1 MIKIVSFKICPFV
14 QRVTAMLEAKQVP
27 YDIEYIDL
35 KNKPAWFLDI
45 SPTGQ
50 VPVLVTE
57 NGKPL
62 FESDAIVEYIDEVTT
77 PLQEGLAP
85 EQRATNRA
93 WSYQASKHYLVQC
106 STMQSADKG
115 VLDERMA
122 KLVKS
127 FEKAERQLG
136 QGPYFTGETMGNVDI
151 AWLPLLHRAAIVED
165 HSGYDM
171 LAGYPKVKAWQ
182 KALMD
187 SGIPAK
193 SVPQDFLQKFSEFYL
208 AERTWLGRGA
218 NLNEVPC
225 EQPTQAKSGGCCG

>member
-35 KNKPAWFLDI
+35 KNKPGWFLDI

-50 VPVLVTE
+50 VPVLITAS
-57 NGKPL
+57 GQPL
-62 FESDAIVEYIDEVTT
+62 FESDAIVEYIDETT
-77 PLQEGLAP
+77 APLQEDLTP

-115 VLDERMA
+115 VLDERIT
-122 KLVKS
+122 KLSKS
-127 FEKAERQLG
+127 FEKVERQLG
-136 QGPYFTGETMGNVDI
+136 QGPYFSGESMGNVDI
-151 AWLPLLHRAAIVED
+151 AWLPLLHRAALVED

-182 KALMD
+182 KALLN

-193 SVPQDFLQKFSEFYL
+193 SVPEDFQQKFSDFYL
-208 AERTWLGRGA
+208 ADRTWLGRGA
-218 NLNEVPC
+218 NLNEPPC
-225 EQPTQAKSGGCCG
+225 APAHTKSGGCCG

>member
-1 MIKIVSFKICPFV
+1 MIKIVSFRICPFV

-50 VPVLVTE
+50 VPVLITE
-57 NGKPL
+57 GGQPL
-62 FESDAIVEYIDEVTT
+62 FESDAIVEYIDEITA
-77 PLQEGLAP
+77 PLQKDLTP

-93 WSYQASKHYLVQC
+93 WSYQATKHYLVQC
-106 STMQSADKG
+106 SIMQSADKG

-122 KLVKS
+122 KLAKS
-127 FEKAERQLG
+127 FEKVESQLG
-136 QGPYFTGETMGNVDI
+136 QGAFFSGKSIGNVDI

-171 LAGYPKVKAWQ
+171 LAEFPKLKAWQ
-182 KALMD
+182 QTLLN

-193 SVPQDFLQKFSEFYL
+193 SVPEDFLERFSDFYL
-208 AERTWLGRGA
+208 AGRTWLGRGA
-218 NLNEVPC
+218 NLNEAPC
-225 EQPTQAKSGGCCG
+225 EATQSNSGGCCG